1 MTWSLVSHGETLGR
15 TGAELP
21 GLQPN
26 VRGWHFRPAPAFAR
40 VSALL
45 LDVQEAT
52 SGLEELMPSP
62 ETLASVREDERAAFV
77 RNAML
82 SDPRAPRFLEL
93 MDDVEALALELRDDA
108 GATLPTRTIGV
119 TVLELSP
126 KAFREVLV
134 AIDPAADPA
143 LSEVPPFYLLVA
155 GT

>member
-1 MTWSLVSHGETLGR
+1 MTYTLLSHGETLGH
-15 TGAELP
+15 TGAELT

-26 VRGWHFRPAPAFAR
+26 VLGWHFRPAPAFAD

-45 LDVQEAT
+45 LEVQEAT

-62 ETLASVREDERAAFV
+62 ETLAAVREDERAAFV

-93 MDDVEALALELRDDA
+93 MDEVEALALQLRDDT
-108 GATLPTRTIGV
+108 GAILPTRTIGV
-119 TVLELSP
+119 TELELSP
-126 KAFREVLV
+126 KAFRELLE
-134 AIDPAADPA
+134 AIDPHADPA

>member
-1 MTWSLVSHGETLGR
+1 MTYTLVSHGETLGHA
-15 TGAELP
+15 GAELT

-40 VSALL
+40 VSGLL
-45 LDVQEAT
+45 LEVQEAT

-62 ETLASVREDERAAFV
+62 ATLASVREDERAAFV

-93 MDDVEALALELRDDA
+93 MDEVEALALELRDE
-108 GATLPTRTIGV
+108 GGTTLPTRTIGV
-119 TVLELSP
+119 TELELSP
-126 KAFREVLV
+126 KAFREVLE
-134 AIDPAADPA
+134 AIDPDADPA